1 MIAFLSKEFF
11 VIDKSWAVMTNVA
24 KYYDSETHSKDIL
37 MVYEGDM
44 YYGMICHESYL
55 KYSRCDADDYILKC
69 YYVHKLFSIKCVIC
83 YILHMR
89 ILMVKRSR

>member
-69 YYVHKLFSIKCVIC
+69 YYVHKPNDEL
-83 YILHMR
+83 L
-89 ILMVKRSR
+89 